1 MLQRFQRFVLELND
15 FAVSHINDV
24 MVMPVAVLGGLEA
37 GTTVSKIVALKDLRF
52 FKKTNRPVHSRHA
65 DAIIDLD
72 GALMKFFGIR
82 MIIGS
87 RKYLGNNAPLAGHLK
102 TSVLAEL
109 FLLRTE
115 GPTQEDVSSTCEIA
129 RREHEEALQTNQYW
143 LERLRQS
150 AFAQRVDGSKA
161 EKLELWEAERQQ
173 VLREM
178 SPAGVTQV
186 LQALLSHSNTN
197 YSIVTLLPSSLPT
210 CGALAS
216 AVHENL
222 IRCAAPSW

>member
-1 MLQRFQRFVLELND
+1 MSVKPGMTLL
-15 FAVSHINDV
+15 

-109 FLLRTE
+109 FY
-115 GPTQEDVSSTCEIA
+115 A
-129 RREHEEALQTNQYW
+129 RRKKSIHAPRLGEAGDLVKNC
-143 LERLRQS
+143 R
-150 AFAQRVDGSKA
+150 
-161 EKLELWEAERQQ
+161 
-173 VLREM
+173 
-178 SPAGVTQV
+178 
-186 LQALLSHSNTN
+186 
-197 YSIVTLLPSSLPT
+197 
-210 CGALAS
+210 
-216 AVHENL
+216 
-222 IRCAAPSW
+222 